1 MAECKDCLS
10 NCDPQVT
17 DKCIKYTNNAYA
29 SLGICKGMSLF
40 EVEKIILDKLDTV
53 DDGTGIVLA
62 DLESCA
68 YIDAILAGKEATVYN
83 VVQALLTSNC
93 DINTR
98 IVTLEDILD
107 TPFSFDTACL
117 TGTLTTRDQI
127 LQAVITLLCNVNT
140 RLTTVESEY
149 VKQSD
154 LCTQVA
160 ACLAGTTSQFN
171 ARMVPYAPIPYI
183 GPLSNF
189 DNTGKGI
196 VSAGFEKVYLMNG
209 LNGTQ
214 DWRGRSPIGAIQ
226 NVPGTTL
233 DSTVNPALPANSAYN
248 YVVNQ
253 KYGAST
259 DTLTVQQS
267 PAHTHSVVDPQ
278 HEHFIV
284 RAQTVNG
291 DDSVPIANNPNNTIP
306 SSWYTDNNDEYSL
319 QGNGSSPA
327 NAGKTNKISTGIT
340 IGTSGANQA
349 HNSLHPVI
357 GTYFIIYLP

>member
-196 VSAGFEKVYLMNG
+196 SSAGFEKVYLMNG

-226 NVPGTTL
+226 NVPGATL
-233 DSTVNPALPANSAYN
+233 DSAVNPALPANSAYN

-253 KYGAST
+253 KYGASS
-259 DTLTVQQS
+259 DTLTVPQS
-267 PAHTHSVVDPQ
+267 PAHTHGVIDLG
-278 HEHFIV
+278 HEHFTIDKTASGTKGASTTQPV
-284 RAQTVNG
+284 SWSSNRANGNQDYDLCVVNG
-291 DDSVPIANNPNNTIP
+291 TADTGPTNTVT
-306 SSWYTDNNDEYSL
+306 TD
-319 QGNGSSPA
+319 
-327 NAGKTNKISTGIT
+327 IT
-340 IGTSGANQA
+340 IETSGANQA
-349 HNSLHPVI
+349 HNTLHPVI